1 MNTQE
6 NNTLYPYGDYNNF
19 DLWSSR
25 EPSAPSH
32 SGNTH
37 TSHSRSPILSSPTRP
52 SSRTPSA
59 QSPHSTPQPQ
69 LVKRKRKSLTPQPPS
84 HSPSKR
90 AASVAQTPQRSP
102 TPKLQNASTAIG
114 SPHEPKAATNKG
126 RQVKPLY
133 GQGIPDLQSL
143 TIDLS
148 PTSDDSSTGIRLEK
162 PAVIYGPRPKLVV
175 DGMSRRDAQSAV
187 NEKKATLEEYF
198 AEDKRRGRRDMI
210 QDALSKLDSVLSQL
224 QEIDRR
230 RNESFKGDV
239 PSRGTDTTYRDIR
252 DKWVGLYK
260 TYSRLVGELNRMDP
274 TRTFNEASKV
284 IESELS
290 DLRKYIKD
298 QKAKNKDN
306 SL

>member
-6 NNTLYPYGDYNNF
+6 NNTLYPHGDYDF
-19 DLWSSR
+19 DLWFSPR

-90 AASVAQTPQRSP
+90 VASVAQTPQRSP

-133 GQGIPDLQSL
+133 GQGGGREVLPWTPRSESGRTIGCLKIPHVEMQIAFRRSV
-143 TIDLS
+143 
-148 PTSDDSSTGIRLEK
+148 SSI
-162 PAVIYGPRPKLVV
+162 P
-175 DGMSRRDAQSAV
+175 SV
-187 NEKKATLEEYF
+187 NQGSCGF
-198 AEDKRRGRRDMI
+198 
-210 QDALSKLDSVLSQL
+210 
-224 QEIDRR
+224 
-230 RNESFKGDV
+230 F
-239 PSRGTDTTYRDIR
+239 
-252 DKWVGLYK
+252 
-260 TYSRLVGELNRMDP
+260 
-274 TRTFNEASKV
+274 
-284 IESELS
+284 
-290 DLRKYIKD
+290 
-298 QKAKNKDN
+298 
-306 SL
+306 